1 MRGTAAGIR
10 AAYMAVAEAPG
21 CELVNVGSTS
31 TEARASMHHPGSDT
45 LPRGERIRAE
55 VALGRT
61 RSRSSPAGRS

>member
-45 LPRGERIRAE
+45 PAE
-55 VALGRT
+55 
-61 RSRSSPAGRS
+61 